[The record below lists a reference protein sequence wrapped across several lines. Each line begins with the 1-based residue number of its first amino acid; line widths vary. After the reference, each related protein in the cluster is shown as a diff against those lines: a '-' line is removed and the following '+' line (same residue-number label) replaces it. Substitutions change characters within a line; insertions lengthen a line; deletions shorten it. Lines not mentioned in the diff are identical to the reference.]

1 MHQHDKGDRVSA
13 CPTTEW
19 LSRESSLPV
28 ENVPITAIHSS
39 HSPRKNK
46 ANERHIK
53 ILAQS
58 PVPLPPIV
66 IHRTSM
72 RVIDGVHRLRA
83 TQLRGKDLIAAK
95 FFDGS
100 DAEAFALAVHL
111 NVTHGLPLTLS
122 ERKAAARRILL
133 TNPHRSDRSIGV
145 LTGVSNKTVAM
156 LRRCLT
162 GEDSHSDVRLGRD
175 GKTRPISPID
185 GRRRAAEFLSTNPA
199 ASLREIARTAG
210 VSVSTARDVRA
221 RFERGENP
229 LPDSLAKASSP
240 CPRPEGQASPGVQD
254 PPAGGRSDTHREAHD
269 HDLLERLR
277 NDPAVR
283 FSDRGRRLV
292 RLLSTDMA
300 AIGAVNAIAEN
311 IPIHCSGTVA
321 EIARRNA
328 SAWQE
333 VANKFQTV

>member
-1 MHQHDKGDRVSA
+1 M
-13 CPTTEW
+13 TEW
-19 LSRESSLPV
+19 LSQENSLPV
-28 ENVPITAIHSS
+28 EDVPIASIHSS

-53 ILAQS
+53 VLAQS

-66 IHRTSM
+66 IHRPSM

-83 TQLRGKDLIAAK
+83 TQLRGDRCIAAK
-95 FFDGS
+95 FFEGS

-133 TNPHRSDRSIGV
+133 SNPHRSDRYIGL

-156 LRRCLT
+156 LRRCTT
-162 GEDSHSDVRLGRD
+162 GEDSHLDVRLGRD
-175 GKTRPISPID
+175 GKTRPINPID
-185 GRRRAAEFLSTNPA
+185 GRRRAAEFLAIKPD
-199 ASLREIARTAG
+199 ASLREIASTAG
-210 VSVSTARDVRA
+210 VSVSTARAVRV
-221 RFERGENP
+221 RFKAGENP
-229 LPDSLAKASSP
+229 LPDSLAKPSGSCSESVARAP
-240 CPRPEGQASPGVQD
+240 QAGQEPPVGV
-254 PPAGGRSDTHREAHD
+254 RNDTHREVHD

-283 FSDRGRRLV
+283 FSDKGRRLL

-300 AIGAVNAIAEN
+300 AIGAVGAIAEN
-311 IPIHCSGTVA
+311 IPIHCSSTVA

-328 SAWQE
+328 CAWQE
-333 VANKFQTV
+333 VAHKFETV

>member
-1 MHQHDKGDRVSA
+1 MRQYDKGDRVSA
-13 CPTTEW
+13 CPTAEW
-19 LSRESSLPV
+19 LSRENSLPV
-28 ENVPITAIHSS
+28 ENVPIAAIHSS
-39 HSPRKNK
+39 HSPRKIK

-66 IHRTSM
+66 IHRTTM

-83 TQLRGKDLIAAK
+83 TQLRGNDSIAAK
-95 FFDGS
+95 FFEGS

-133 TNPHRSDRSIGV
+133 ANPHRSDRSIGV

-162 GEDSHSDVRLGRD
+162 GEDSHLDTRLGRD
-175 GKTRPISPID
+175 GKTRPISPVN
-185 GRRRAAEFLSTNPA
+185 GRRRAAEYLSVNPD

-210 VSVSTARDVRA
+210 ISVSTARDVRA
-221 RFERGENP
+221 RFRENS
-229 LPDSLAKASSP
+229 LPDDCARPSNP
-240 CPRPEGQASPGVQD
+240 CPEPEGLASQASQD

-311 IPIHCSGTVA
+311 IPVHCSGTVA

-328 SAWQE
+328 CAWQE

>member
-1 MHQHDKGDRVSA
+1 MPA
-13 CPTTEW
+13 CSLAVW
-19 LSRESSLPV
+19 LSQENSLPV
-28 ENVPITAIHSS
+28 ENVPVASIHNS

-46 ANERHIK
+46 ANDRHIQV
-53 ILAQS
+53 LAQS

-66 IHRTSM
+66 IHRPSM

-83 TQLRGKDLIAAK
+83 TQLRGEDSIAAK

-122 ERKAAARRILL
+122 ERKAAARRILVSD
-133 TNPHRSDRSIGV
+133 PHRSDRSIG
-145 LTGVSNKTVAM
+145 LITGVSNKTVAM
-156 LRRCLT
+156 LRRCAT
-162 GEDSHSDVRLGRD
+162 GEGSHLDIRFGLD
-175 GKTRPISPID
+175 GKKRPLSPVD
-185 GRRRAAEFLSTNPA
+185 GRRRAAEFLSINPK

-210 VSVSTARDVRA
+210 VSVSTARDVRG

-229 LPDSLAKASSP
+229 LPDGLAKKSNS
-240 CPRPEGQASPGVQD
+240 CPEPVGDAPQAQD
-254 PPAGGRSDTHREAHD
+254 PPAGGGNDTHRAVHD

-283 FSDRGRRLV
+283 FSDRGRRLL

-311 IPIHCSGTVA
+311 IPTHCTGTVA

-328 SAWQE
+328 CAWQE

>member
-1 MHQHDKGDRVSA
+1 MQA
-13 CPTTEW
+13 CPLAEW
-19 LSRESSLPV
+19 LSQENSLPV
-28 ENVPITAIHSS
+28 ENVLVAAIQSS

-46 ANERHIK
+46 ANQRHIQV
-53 ILAQS
+53 LVQS

-83 TQLRGKDLIAAK
+83 TQLRGDNAIAAK
-95 FFDGS
+95 FFEGS

-133 TNPHRSDRSIGV
+133 ANPHRSDRYIGV

-156 LRRCLT
+156 LRKCAT
-162 GEDSHSDVRLGRD
+162 GEDSHLDVRLGRD

-185 GRRRAAEFLSTNPA
+185 GRRRAAEFLSKNPD

-210 VSVSTARDVRA
+210 VSVSTARDVRV
-221 RFERGENP
+221 RFDRGENP
-229 LPDSLAKASSP
+229 LPDSLANTPNSCHEPVGHA
-240 CPRPEGQASPGVQD
+240 
-254 PPAGGRSDTHREAHD
+254 PPAALVPPGGGRNEMQREVHD
-269 HDLLERLR
+269 QDLLERLR

-283 FSDRGRRLV
+283 FSDRGRRLL

-328 SAWQE
+328 CAWQE
-333 VANKFQTV
+333 VADKFETV

>member
-1 MHQHDKGDRVSA
+1 MPA
-13 CPTTEW
+13 CPMAEW
-19 LSRESSLPV
+19 LSRENSLPV
-28 ENVPITAIHSS
+28 ENVPIAAIHSS
-39 HSPRKNK
+39 HSPRKVK
-46 ANERHIK
+46 ANERHIE

-83 TQLRGKDLIAAK
+83 TQLRGHDSIAAK
-95 FFDGS
+95 FFEGS

-133 TNPHRSDRSIGV
+133 ANPHRSDRSIGV

-156 LRRCLT
+156 LRKCLT
-162 GEDSHSDVRLGRD
+162 GEDSPLDVRLGRD
-175 GKTRPISPID
+175 GKSRPISPIN

-229 LPDSLAKASSP
+229 LPDSLAKTSSS
-240 CPRPEGQASPGVQD
+240 CPEPEGHASQD
-254 PPAGGRSDTHREAHD
+254 TSAGSRHDRHRGSHD

-311 IPIHCSGTVA
+311 IPVHCSGTVA

-328 SAWQE
+328 CAWQE
-333 VANKFQTV
+333 VANKFETV

>member
-1 MHQHDKGDRVSA
+1 MA
-13 CPTTEW
+13 EW
-19 LSRESSLPV
+19 LSREHSLPV
-28 ENVPITAIHSS
+28 ENVPIAAIHSS
-39 HSPRKNK
+39 HSPRKIK
-46 ANERHIK
+46 ANERHIE

-83 TQLRGKDLIAAK
+83 TQLRGHDSIAAK
-95 FFDGS
+95 FFEGS

-133 TNPHRSDRSIGV
+133 ANPHRSDRSIGV

-156 LRRCLT
+156 LRKCLT
-162 GEDSHSDVRLGRD
+162 GEDSHLDVRLGRD
-175 GKTRPISPID
+175 GKSRPISPIN

-229 LPDSLAKASSP
+229 LPDSLAKTSSS
-240 CPRPEGQASPGVQD
+240 RPEPDGHASQD
-254 PPAGGRSDTHREAHD
+254 TSAGGRHGRHRGAPD

-311 IPIHCSGTVA
+311 IPVHCSGTVA

-328 SAWQE
+328 CAWQE
-333 VANKFQTV
+333 VANKFETV

>member
-1 MHQHDKGDRVSA
+1 MPA
-13 CPTTEW
+13 CPVTEW
-19 LSRESSLPV
+19 VSHENSLPV
-28 ENVPITAIHSS
+28 ENVLVASIQSS

-46 ANERHIK
+46 ENEHHIK
-53 ILAQS
+53 VLVQS
-58 PVPLPPIV
+58 PMPLPPIV

-83 TQLRGKDLIAAK
+83 TRLRGDNAIAAK
-95 FFDGS
+95 FFEGS

-133 TNPHRSDRSIGV
+133 SNPHRSDRSIGL
-145 LTGVSNKTVAM
+145 LTGVSHKTVAM
-156 LRRCLT
+156 LRRCTT
-162 GEDSHSDVRLGRD
+162 GEDSHLDVRLGRD
-175 GKTRPISPID
+175 GKNRPISPID
-185 GRRRAAEFLSTNPA
+185 GRRRAAEFLSINPD

-210 VSVSTARDVRA
+210 VSVGTARDVRA

-229 LPDSLAKASSP
+229 LPDSLANASSSGP
-240 CPRPEGQASPGVQD
+240 APVDHAPPATQD
-254 PPAGGRSDTHREAHD
+254 PPAGPRNDTHREVHD
-269 HDLLERLR
+269 YDLLERLR

-300 AIGAVNAIAEN
+300 AIGAVIAIAEN

-328 SAWQE
+328 FAWQE
-333 VANKFQTV
+333 VANKFETV